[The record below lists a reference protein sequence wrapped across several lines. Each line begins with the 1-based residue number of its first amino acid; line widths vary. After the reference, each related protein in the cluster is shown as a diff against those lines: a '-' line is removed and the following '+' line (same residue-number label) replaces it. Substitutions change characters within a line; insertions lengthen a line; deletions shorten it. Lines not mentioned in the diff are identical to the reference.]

1 MKKRVLLCF
10 CCMFILACN
19 NENDFN
25 NNKAITKANDSAI
38 TESEGKDENFA
49 LKETFAKA
57 FAKVIYESK
66 EARDMIKEESLKQ
79 IDYDFDVLYNIIKDK
94 PLSDGNTIEKL
105 LSKYISKNEQD
116 VINKQIPTLTIFVPT
131 LPENS
136 FSTASWN
143 TNTEIPVVAVRT
155 SKTNDVPVF
164 NEKGEETIIESDL
177 IPGYPIVVIKENER
191 IGASKTMTKAQADD
205 NFSSKDGINYF
216 FLSEVFDNIKNKHKM
231 TKAVII
237 APEENI
243 QKLFDAYDIY
253 PNATGWQRDYIY
265 YNITP
270 SSPKGPFQNNFKE
283 HIVSFE
289 LLGDAQT
296 ALDKISDQTGDPAT
310 DGNQHQHQYNGY
322 STITGWTDGEFEF
335 EVKVYCGS
343 KSAVGNEFTT
353 NFRAKP
359 EDLFIATFKIIKKD
373 GKNYY
378 STDKLYTKK
387 MHLSLPLFEWDLED
401 YSSSMK
407 ISISEYD
414 ASQTNQQT
422 VTTSNE
428 FANNF
433 SFDVGWG
440 SIVKI
445 GAKFGTSSK
454 STLTQ
459 SYVETTTLGSDQ
471 LGDVV
476 INFFD
481 PVLLSKNNTHIPTSG
496 GRSDQY
502 FDPDYN
508 NTYKTGFYRIQI
520 APKKIY

>member
-1 MKKRVLLCF
+1 
-10 CCMFILACN
+10 MFIFACN
-19 NENDFN
+19 NENDFSN
-25 NNKAITKANDSAI
+25 NDKAITKANDNAI

-57 FAKVIYESK
+57 FAKVLYESK

-116 VINKQIPTLTIFVPT
+116 VISKQIPTLTIFVPT

-136 FSTASWN
+136 FSAALWN

-155 SKTNDVPVF
+155 SKTNDVPVY
-164 NEKGEETIIESDL
+164 NEKGEESILESNL

-191 IGASKTMTKAQADD
+191 IGTSKTMTKAQNDD

-216 FLSEVFDNIKNKHKM
+216 FLSEVFDNTKNKQKM
-231 TKAVII
+231 TKAITI

-289 LLGDAQT
+289 LLGNAEN
-296 ALDKISDQTGDPAT
+296 ALGKISDQTGDPTIDKAW
-310 DGNQHQHQYNGY
+310 HLHHYNNY
-322 STITGWTDGEFEF
+322 TVASGWTDGEFEF

-359 EDLFIATFKIIKKD
+359 DNLFTVTLKKTYSEDKAHFNYDKI
-373 GKNYY
+373 YA
-378 STDKLYTKK
+378 KK
-387 MHLSLPLFEWDLED
+387 MRLSLPLFEWDLEN
-401 YSSSMK
+401 YSPSMK

-414 ASQTNQQT
+414 ASQTDQKT

-428 FANNF
+428 FASNF
-433 SFDVGWG
+433 SFDAGWG
-440 SIVKI
+440 AVVKI
-445 GAKFGTSSK
+445 GAKYGASSK

-481 PVLLSKNNTHIPTSG
+481 PVLLSKNNTHITTTG

-508 NTYKTGFYRIQI
+508 NTYITGFYRIQI